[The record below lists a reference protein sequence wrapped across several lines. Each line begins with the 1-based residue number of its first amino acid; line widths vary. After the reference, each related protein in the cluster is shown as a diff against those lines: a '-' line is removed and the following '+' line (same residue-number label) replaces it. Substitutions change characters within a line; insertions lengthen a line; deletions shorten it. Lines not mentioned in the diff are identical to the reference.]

1 MKKRGEPPEMK
12 RTIKAVYPGS
22 FDPITNGH
30 IYIAERAAA
39 LFDELMVSVLL
50 NPQKKATFS
59 IEDRQAMAR
68 EALSH
73 LPNVKV
79 NSFTGLL
86 VDFLRQ
92 EHSRIIIRGLRAL
105 SDFEYEFQLA
115 LMNRQLAPDI
125 ETLFIVTDAKYSY
138 LSSSV
143 VKEIFHFGGPV
154 HEMVPPGVYRRLR
167 ERFAR
172 PSIQN

>member
-1 MKKRGEPPEMK
+1 MR
-12 RTIKAVYPGS
+12 AVYPGS
-22 FDPITNGH
+22 FGPITNGH

-39 LFDELMVSVLL
+39 LFDELVVSVLL

-59 IEDRQAMAR
+59 VEERQAMAR

-79 NSFTGLL
+79 SFFEGLL

-92 EHSRIIIRGLRAL
+92 ERSRVIIRGLRAL

-138 LSSSV
+138 LSSHA
-143 VKEIFHFGGPV
+143 VKEIFHFGGPIQ
-154 HEMVPPGVYRRLR
+154 EMVPPGVYRRLR
-167 ERFAR
+167 ERFPR
-172 PSIQN
+172 PFHS

>member
-1 MKKRGEPPEMK
+1 MRRPI
-12 RTIKAVYPGS
+12 RAVYPGS

-39 LFDELMVSVLL
+39 LFDELVVSVLL
-50 NPQKKATFS
+50 NPQKQSAFTV
-59 IEDRQAMAR
+59 EERQAMAR

-73 LPNVKV
+73 LPNVKIS
-79 NSFTGLL
+79 SFNGLL

-92 EHSRIIIRGLRAL
+92 ERSRIIIRGLRAL

-138 LSSSV
+138 LSSSA
-143 VKEIFHFGGPV
+143 VKEIFGASTGYGSTWSLQEASRAVSSSHPKSEV
-154 HEMVPPGVYRRLR
+154 KRIP
-167 ERFAR
+167 
-172 PSIQN
+172 